1 MDCSGKIALVTG
13 AAAGTGRAIAGR
25 LVAEGAA
32 VVIADIA
39 VEGAQ
44 IAGALGSQAAF
55 VRADVTSEADVRAMT
70 SFAARTFGG
79 LDILVNNAGGG
90 GLDMVGPRGPQPRFP
105 DVGYEQWSRTLD
117 LNLRGPML
125 ATQCALDQMRE
136 RGGGA
141 IVNIASAAG
150 IGLWDF
156 RAPEYATAK
165 AGLIRFTA
173 CLAHLRDD
181 LNVRVNCLAPDWIAT
196 ERAQRQLSQLG
207 DEERRHSQQPIP
219 LSVICDQVME
229 CIRNDSLAGA
239 VIAIG
244 PDHSAQRLAPATC
257 GTLPWFDG
265 RLGSRTVL

>member
-1 MDCSGKIALVTG
+1 MDCHGKVALVTG
-13 AAAGTGRAIAGR
+13 AAAGTGRAIAER
-25 LVAEGAA
+25 LIAEDAAVVLADIDAEGAR
-32 VVIADIA
+32 
-39 VEGAQ
+39 
-44 IAGALGSQAAF
+44 IAGSLGSQAAF

-70 SFAARTFGG
+70 GFAAQTFGG

-90 GLDMVGPRGPQPRFP
+90 GLDMADPTQEQPRFP

-125 ATQCALDQMRE
+125 ATQCALEQMRQ

-150 IGLWDF
+150 VGLFDF

-173 CLAHLRDD
+173 CLTHLHGH

-196 ERAQRQLSQLG
+196 ERAQRQLSQLS
-207 DEERRHSQQPIP
+207 DEQRRQSRQPIP

-239 VIAIG
+239 VIVIG
-244 PDHSAQRLAPATC
+244 PDHSAQRLAPALT
-257 GTLPWFDG
+257 F
-265 RLGSRTVL
+265 

>member
-13 AAAGTGRAIAGR
+13 AAAGTGRAITER

-32 VVIADIA
+32 VVLADIDA
-39 VEGAQ
+39 SGAR
-44 IAGALGSQAAF
+44 IAAGLGSQAAF
-55 VRADVTSEADVRAMT
+55 IKADVTCQADVRAMT
-70 SFAARTFGG
+70 GFAARTFGG

-90 GLDMVGPRGPQPRFP
+90 GLDMAGPKREQPRFP

-125 ATQCALDQMRE
+125 ATQCALEQMRH

-173 CLAHLRDD
+173 CLAHLHGD

-196 ERAQRQLSQLG
+196 ERAQRQLSLLS
-207 DEERRHSQQPIP
+207 DEQRRHAQQPIP
-219 LSVICDQVME
+219 LSIICDQVMG
-229 CIRNDSLAGA
+229 CIRDDSLAGA
-239 VIAIG
+239 VIVIG
-244 PDHSAQRLAPATC
+244 PDHRAYRLAQAPA
-257 GTLPWFDG
+257 
-265 RLGSRTVL
+265 S

>member
-1 MDCSGKIALVTG
+1 MDCHGKVALVTG
-13 AAAGTGRAIAGR
+13 AAAGTGRAIAER
-25 LVAEGAA
+25 LIAEDAAVVLADIDAEGAR
-32 VVIADIA
+32 
-39 VEGAQ
+39 
-44 IAGALGSQAAF
+44 IAGSLGSQAAF

-70 SFAARTFGG
+70 SFAAQTFGG

-90 GLDMVGPRGPQPRFP
+90 GLDMADPTQEQPRFP

-125 ATQCALDQMRE
+125 ATQCALEQMRQ

-150 IGLWDF
+150 VGLFDF

-173 CLAHLRDD
+173 CLAHLHGH

-196 ERAQRQLSQLG
+196 ERAQRQLSQLS
-207 DEERRHSQQPIP
+207 DEQRRQSRQPIP

-239 VIAIG
+239 VIVIG
-244 PDHSAQRLAPATC
+244 PDHSAQRLAPALT
-257 GTLPWFDG
+257 F
-265 RLGSRTVL
+265 

>member
-1 MDCSGKIALVTG
+1 MECHGKVALVTG
-13 AAAGTGRAIAGR
+13 AAAGTGRAITER

-32 VVIADIA
+32 VVLADID
-39 VEGAQ
+39 VEGAR

-70 SFAARTFGG
+70 GFAVQTFGG
-79 LDILVNNAGGG
+79 LDILINNAGGG
-90 GLDMVGPRGPQPRFP
+90 GLDMVGPEREQPRFP
-105 DVGYEQWSRTLD
+105 DVGYEHWSRTLD

-125 ATQCALDQMRE
+125 ATQCALKQMRQ

-150 IGLWDF
+150 TGLSDF

-173 CLAHLRDD
+173 CLAHLHGD

-196 ERAQRQLSQLG
+196 ERAQRQLSQLS
-207 DEERRHSQQPIP
+207 DEERRRTSQPIP

-239 VIAIG
+239 VTVIG
-244 PDHSAQRLAPATC
+244 PDRSARRLAPGLTESTDESEA
-257 GTLPWFDG
+257 
-265 RLGSRTVL
+265 RTVS

>member
-13 AAAGTGRAIAGR
+13 GAAGTGRAIAER
-25 LVAEGAA
+25 LIAEGAA
-32 VVIADIA
+32 VVLADIDDGGTRIAD
-39 VEGAQ
+39 
-44 IAGALGSQAAF
+44 ALGSRAAF
-55 VRADVTSEADVRAMT
+55 VRADVTSEADVRAMI

-90 GLDMVGPRGPQPRFP
+90 GLDMAGPRREQPRFP

-125 ATQCALDQMRE
+125 ATQCALEQMRR

-150 IGLWDF
+150 IGLRDF
-156 RAPEYATAK
+156 RAPEYAAAK

-173 CLAHLRDD
+173 CLAHLHGD

-196 ERAQRQLSQLG
+196 EAAQRQLSQLS
-207 DEERRHSQQPIP
+207 DEERRHTQQPIP
-219 LSVICDQVME
+219 LSIICDQVME
-229 CIRNDSLAGA
+229 CIGNDSLAGA
-239 VIAIG
+239 VIVIG
-244 PDHSAQRLAPATC
+244 PDHSPHRLAPAFT
-257 GTLPWFDG
+257 
-265 RLGSRTVL
+265 S